1 MEPQPSQQPSQ
12 TAPAKRSWR
21 RRLLIALGVL
31 VGLVLVLLVVVALV
45 LQTGW
50 AKEQVRQTAMAQIEN
65 LLADDATVTVG
76 SIEGNLLTNA
86 QVADLVIERDGQA
99 LVRIDSASA
108 SYNLLG
114 LAGRRL
120 ALGTVRV
127 VGPFVRMEQRA
138 DSSFDLAALFVADT
152 TETDTTSSGF
162 TITLDDL
169 RVERGRI
176 EVAFYTEPDTSRD
189 SLLTADPLGVHLTDF
204 VFAPDRLAGTLDR
217 FAMTL
222 TAADRTT
229 ALDLVLG
236 GRFDDEVAV
245 VDTLRLTSPRSA
257 VHGHADVQY
266 GAFLRALASE
276 DNLQEWL
283 PRFTADLTAQPLAMA
298 DVRAFAPV
306 DVLGNPTLALDA
318 ESDGRNLTAVLDA
331 DLDGAGTVD
340 LNATFRS
347 AESGRVVYRAQGQV
361 RALDPGRLLGNPA
374 LAATLNAD
382 LDVDLTGDAT
392 TTIDGPFSLRVFDSE
407 MGEQTL
413 RSSTLD
419 GRFTNGA
426 MRFALDAA
434 IPGVTVTAQGTA
446 RPFATTPTYLADG
459 RFENVNLAA
468 FADSIEATD
477 LSGTFSVAG
486 QGIEVGTMQASLGA
500 TLDAATITTAATT
513 TEIER
518 LALDAQLVRQTLRF
532 NAQCRFGTEGRAGG
546 QLDLTGLVQPFA
558 EPLVV
563 EISEGRA
570 TELDLAALTG
580 DPAQSSSITGTFT
593 LDARGTEPQAML
605 LDLEARLDDTRYGTT
620 AVPSADLF
628 ATLADGLLAFDGEAD
643 FADAGRMA
651 LRGETEPFADTL
663 RYDADVLL
671 TNLDAGA
678 FAPPDSAGAAPLA
691 TRLNGTMRL
700 TGRGTDPA
708 TMLLR
713 LGGDFGESQ
722 VNDQAITSGSLI
734 VRLTGGRLD
743 GGASVRMPGGL
754 VQADLTGTPFAE
766 TPAFTL
772 RNGRFENLDVGAFA
786 GDSTLAS
793 DLTGTFAA
801 EVAGTDP
808 ATARAGATLTL
819 EPSSF
824 NDAQLDG
831 TVALTLAD
839 GVGQADATLAL
850 AGGTAMVDATYAFP
864 DDDAVDD
871 DALPTFE
878 ARGDIDGVDLRP
890 FLAPVLAAL
899 PDSVRAAN
907 PRLGQRDALSLDF
920 DVRGSGDSAETLQA
934 SGRVWSTGARAL
946 DIRVDSLFAAFDL
959 GDQQLDLTTLLLRS
973 EVLDLRA
980 GGQVALDA
988 FTATSSLLTLTAQVK
1003 DPAPLSRLVG
1013 QALLIE
1019 EGRIEGQVQS
1029 EPGEPLEFRL
1039 DATTDLFAFG
1049 TTRASDVNTDIA
1061 GLYSADDGLAA
1072 RIRFETGF
1080 LSAGTF
1086 RARDVD
1092 ADARYNGEE
1101 VSLDV
1106 TLEVD
1111 DDREVRIQ
1119 GRTDLDRDAPEFT
1132 LDRFDMRLGQRR
1144 FGLAQPSR
1152 ISYGDRIRVR
1162 GFLLAADTPD
1172 LGIEQIA
1179 ADGVID
1185 LDGRQNF
1192 ILTVEGL
1199 LLDGL
1204 TDLAGLDALGGRLD
1218 ASLIMGGTASAP
1230 TLDGTFAVGP
1240 ITSRK
1245 RDVGTADAT
1254 FAYADQRIEVDAA
1267 LMHVSGAALQAT
1279 GFAPFGFALDGTVA
1293 TPPSDAPV
1301 DLALTTTEPF
1311 PIAWAT
1317 PFFDPRTVNE
1327 LGGTLTA
1334 DAAVVGTRSDPQLDG
1349 TLAILDG
1356 RMGLPEFGRVY
1367 QNATIPITLD
1377 DDRLTFGS
1385 DALGPAFLRDSDG
1398 GTLTLEGSLLVP
1410 DLQVAALDLDLLI
1423 QANRYLAIDN
1433 QTYSGFRVSASGRE
1447 GLRVTGP
1454 VDGPTVTGTVQIDQ
1468 GVVYQTDELIGP
1480 TFSQIS
1486 LSPTDIQRVEAT
1498 FGVRAAAA
1506 DTTVSAVYVDT
1517 AIDLR
1522 VIVPGR
1528 VSFRADGLANIDLE
1542 FEGDLIV
1549 RKERGQEE
1557 VQLFDSI
1564 EIPRG
1569 TVEFGGRR
1577 FDVERGVFVFNGP
1590 VPETRVDLEA
1600 AMVIRQTGETS
1611 AQSAL
1616 TITLN
1621 YEGTLGENPAP
1632 SFSSSPVQLETSE
1645 IVCYIATGQPC
1656 AGIVSGAGESATG
1669 LLTSQLSAAIGNVAS
1684 RSLGLDLVQIEA
1696 QPDVTVTIGK
1706 YLSNRLFATLGYLVS
1721 NNSGNTDAATLDLVL
1736 QYQLRQWLQL
1746 QAEYE
1751 QLQDGE
1757 NNVGGG
1763 VQFEVAY

>member
-1 MEPQPSQQPSQ
+1 MEPQSSQQHSAQ
-12 TAPAKRSWR
+12 TTPAKRSWR

-31 VGLVLVLLVVVALV
+31 VGFVLVLLVVAALV

-50 AKEQVRQTAMAQIEN
+50 AKEQVRQVAMTQIQN
-65 LLADDATVTVG
+65 LLSDDATVTVG

-138 DSSFDLAALFVADT
+138 DSSFDLATLFVADT

-169 RVERGRI
+169 RVERRRV
-176 EVAFYTEPDTSRD
+176 EMAFYTEPGTNRD

-204 VFAPDRLAGTLDR
+204 VFAPDQLVGTLDR
-217 FAMTL
+217 FATTL

-229 ALDLVLG
+229 ALDLELG

-318 ESDGRNLTAVLDA
+318 KSDGRNLTAVLDA

-340 LNATFRS
+340 LDATFRS

-361 RALDPGRLLGNPA
+361 RALDPGRLLGDPA

-392 TTIDGPFSLRVFDSE
+392 TTIDGPFALRVFDSE

-426 MRFALDAA
+426 VRFALDAA
-434 IPGVTVTAQGTA
+434 IPGANVTAEGTA

-459 RFENVNLAA
+459 RFEDVNLAA

-500 TLDAATITTAATT
+500 TLDAATIATATT
-513 TEIER
+513 TTEVER

-532 NAQCRFGTEGRAGG
+532 NARGRFGPEGRAGG

-580 DPAQSSSITGTFT
+580 DPAQASSITGTFT
-593 LDARGTEPQAML
+593 LDARGTDPQAML

-620 AVPSADLF
+620 AVPSADFF

-643 FADAGRMA
+643 FADAGRVA

-678 FAPPDSAGAAPLA
+678 FVPPDSAGAALLT

-722 VNDQAITSGSLI
+722 VNDQAITSGSLTM
-734 VRLTGGRLD
+734 RLTGGRLD
-743 GGASVRMPGGL
+743 GGASVRVPGGL
-754 VQADLTGTPFAE
+754 VQADVTGTPFAK
-766 TPAFTL
+766 TPAFTV

-808 ATARAGATLTL
+808 ATARADATLTL

-831 TVALTLAD
+831 TVALTLAN

-864 DDDAVDD
+864 DDDA
-871 DALPTFE
+871 LPMFE

-959 GDQQLDLTTLLLRS
+959 GDQQLDLTTLLL
-973 EVLDLRA
+973 
-980 GGQVALDA
+980 
-988 FTATSSLLTLTAQVK
+988 
-1003 DPAPLSRLVG
+1003 
-1013 QALLIE
+1013 
-1019 EGRIEGQVQS
+1019 
-1029 EPGEPLEFRL
+1029 
-1039 DATTDLFAFG
+1039 
-1049 TTRASDVNTDIA
+1049 
-1061 GLYSADDGLAA
+1061 
-1072 RIRFETGF
+1072 
-1080 LSAGTF
+1080 
-1086 RARDVD
+1086 
-1092 ADARYNGEE
+1092 
-1101 VSLDV
+1101 
-1106 TLEVD
+1106 
-1111 DDREVRIQ
+1111 
-1119 GRTDLDRDAPEFT
+1119 
-1132 LDRFDMRLGQRR
+1132 
-1144 FGLAQPSR
+1144 
-1152 ISYGDRIRVR
+1152 
-1162 GFLLAADTPD
+1162 
-1172 LGIEQIA
+1172 
-1179 ADGVID
+1179 
-1185 LDGRQNF
+1185 
-1192 ILTVEGL
+1192 
-1199 LLDGL
+1199 
-1204 TDLAGLDALGGRLD
+1204 
-1218 ASLIMGGTASAP
+1218 
-1230 TLDGTFAVGP
+1230 
-1240 ITSRK
+1240 
-1245 RDVGTADAT
+1245 
-1254 FAYADQRIEVDAA
+1254 
-1267 LMHVSGAALQAT
+1267 
-1279 GFAPFGFALDGTVA
+1279 
-1293 TPPSDAPV
+1293 
-1301 DLALTTTEPF
+1301 
-1311 PIAWAT
+1311 
-1317 PFFDPRTVNE
+1317 
-1327 LGGTLTA
+1327 
-1334 DAAVVGTRSDPQLDG
+1334 
-1349 TLAILDG
+1349 
-1356 RMGLPEFGRVY
+1356 
-1367 QNATIPITLD
+1367 
-1377 DDRLTFGS
+1377 
-1385 DALGPAFLRDSDG
+1385 
-1398 GTLTLEGSLLVP
+1398 
-1410 DLQVAALDLDLLI
+1410 
-1423 QANRYLAIDN
+1423 
-1433 QTYSGFRVSASGRE
+1433 
-1447 GLRVTGP
+1447 
-1454 VDGPTVTGTVQIDQ
+1454 
-1468 GVVYQTDELIGP
+1468 
-1480 TFSQIS
+1480 
-1486 LSPTDIQRVEAT
+1486 
-1498 FGVRAAAA
+1498 
-1506 DTTVSAVYVDT
+1506 
-1517 AIDLR
+1517 
-1522 VIVPGR
+1522 
-1528 VSFRADGLANIDLE
+1528 
-1542 FEGDLIV
+1542 
-1549 RKERGQEE
+1549 
-1557 VQLFDSI
+1557 
-1564 EIPRG
+1564 
-1569 TVEFGGRR
+1569 
-1577 FDVERGVFVFNGP
+1577 
-1590 VPETRVDLEA
+1590 
-1600 AMVIRQTGETS
+1600 
-1611 AQSAL
+1611 
-1616 TITLN
+1616 
-1621 YEGTLGENPAP
+1621 
-1632 SFSSSPVQLETSE
+1632 
-1645 IVCYIATGQPC
+1645 
-1656 AGIVSGAGESATG
+1656 
-1669 LLTSQLSAAIGNVAS
+1669 
-1684 RSLGLDLVQIEA
+1684 
-1696 QPDVTVTIGK
+1696 
-1706 YLSNRLFATLGYLVS
+1706 
-1721 NNSGNTDAATLDLVL
+1721 
-1736 QYQLRQWLQL
+1736 
-1746 QAEYE
+1746 
-1751 QLQDGE
+1751 
-1757 NNVGGG
+1757 
-1763 VQFEVAY
+1763 